1 MTGSS
6 LLNTTPPG
14 LSGGLL
20 TTIKTSPLGVL
31 TSTTNLPSS
40 MGLASPLSG
49 SSALAGQSA
58 AAKAASSATAKVDA
72 NIVQTRP
79 LFDKTN
85 ATLIKLRRDVKMQK
99 MKGWPTYKIDLIRST
114 LPVQPEMAFG
124 LDQWW
129 PNDDFIILYVYFHF
143 LFSFINCNC
152 SCILIVIKAF
162 LNRYFRLETI
172 LC

>member
-1 MTGSS
+1 
-6 LLNTTPPG
+6 
-14 LSGGLL
+14 
-20 TTIKTSPLGVL
+20 
-31 TSTTNLPSS
+31 

-143 LFSFINCNC
+143 YS
-152 SCILIVIKAF
+152 
-162 LNRYFRLETI
+162 RL
-172 LC
+172 